1 MTAVMMIAMM
11 VMMMIMVIVI
21 IAAPPEGV
29 AQVSP
34 DVFLWHLLITV
45 IHLV

>member
-1 MTAVMMIAMM
+1 MMIAMM
-11 VMMMIMVIVI
+11 MMMMMIMVIVI

-29 AQVSP
+29 ALVSP

-45 IHLV
+45 THLV